1 MNAELL
7 VSISGIRDTTVELA
21 DGFAAELDKR
31 GIPVSLLV
39 APRLKGKYRL
49 VRDEATQEWLRARH
63 ARGDA
68 ILLHGYDQAATKKRR
83 AEFAALPAHE
93 AMLRL
98 IAADRVMEEAG
109 LRTRLFAP
117 PRWIA
122 SEGAL
127 LMLPRVGFRLCADLT
142 SIRDLE
148 RGTSV
153 RARVLGVGE
162 GFLAEPWWCRALVMS
177 AERVARRNGT
187 VRLAIKAN
195 HLERTGP
202 RQAFL
207 DAIDLSQHH
216 GARPA
221 TYRWPYDRQQS
232 TAA

>member
-1 MNAELL
+1 MKPELL

-21 DGFAAELDKR
+21 DEFVAELDNR
-31 GIPVSLLV
+31 RIPASLLV

-49 VRDEATQEWLRARH
+49 IRDAGTQEWLRARQRH
-63 ARGDA
+63 GDA
-68 ILLHGYDQAATKKRR
+68 ILMNGYDQAATRKRR

-117 PRWIA
+117 PRWIV

-142 SIRDLE
+142 AIRDLE
-148 RGTSV
+148 QRTAV

-162 GFLAEPWWCRALVMS
+162 GFLSEPWWCRALIMS
-177 AERVARRNGT
+177 AQRVARRGGT
-187 VRLAIKAN
+187 VRLAITAK
-195 HLERTGP
+195 HLQRPGT

-207 DAIDLSQHH
+207 DAIDLSLYH

-221 TYRWPYDRQQS
+221 TYRWPYDREHS
-232 TAA
+232 SAA

>member
-7 VSISGIRDTTVELA
+7 VSISGIRDTTLELA
-21 DGFAAELDKR
+21 DGFVAELDKR
-31 GIPVSLLV
+31 RIPASLLV

-49 VRDEATQEWLRARH
+49 VRDPGTQEWLH
-63 ARGDA
+63 ARQRHGDA

-83 AEFAALPAHE
+83 AEFASLPKHE

-98 IAADRVMEEAG
+98 IAADRVMEDTG

-117 PRWIA
+117 PRWIV

-127 LMLPRVGFRLCADLT
+127 AALPHAGFRLCADLT
-142 SIRDLE
+142 AIRDLE
-148 RGTSV
+148 RGTAV

-162 GFLAEPWWCRALVMS
+162 GFLAEPWWCRALIMG
-177 AERVARRNGT
+177 AQRVARRGGT
-187 VRLAIKAN
+187 VRLAIQAK
-195 HLERTGP
+195 HLERPGP

-207 DAIDLSQHH
+207 DAIDLSLFH

-221 TYRWPYDRQQS
+221 AYRWPYDRQHTS
-232 TAA
+232 AA